1 MPPVLED
8 TAARPQSLLLSFL
21 GMYVLDRGI
30 AVYTGSVIEVFA
42 KAGVSEQAIRSTLAR
57 MSARDL
63 LVRHRRGRKVYV
75 GLTPRSAEVLRDGH
89 RRVWTAGA
97 VNRDW
102 DGSWTM
108 VGFSLPDSWRSK
120 RHELRSKLQ
129 WAGFGLLHNGT
140 WIAPGAVDVT
150 PIVDEL
156 GLVDHVSALHG
167 RATLPTAPE
176 RLIARAFD
184 TAGVAAK
191 YEAFLRRW
199 DVEEPFAELPDDFAR
214 QLVLH
219 TDWLEVVRGDPR
231 LPAEHLPPGWPA
243 IQAERVFRALARRYE
258 TGAEEIARDLLDLI
272 SLD

>member
-1 MPPVLED
+1 VSP
-8 TAARPQSLLLSFL
+8 AARPQSLLLSFL
-21 GMYVLDRGI
+21 GMHVLDRGI
-30 AVYTGSVIEVFA
+30 AVYTGSVIDVFA
-42 KAGVSEQAIRSTLAR
+42 KAGVSEQAVRSTLTR

-102 DGSWTM
+102 DGTWTV

-120 RHELRSKLQ
+120 RHELRSRLQ
-129 WAGFGLLHNGT
+129 WAGFGLLHSGT

-150 PIVDEL
+150 AIVDEL
-156 GLVDHVSALHG
+156 GLADHVSALHG
-167 RATLPTAPE
+167 RAALPTAPAQ
-176 RLIARAFD
+176 LIARAFD

-199 DVEEPFAELPDDFAR
+199 DVEEPYVELPDDFAR
-214 QLVLH
+214 QLALH

-243 IQAERVFRALARRYE
+243 IPAEHVFRSLAGRYE
-258 TGAEEIARDLLDLI
+258 TGAAKTARDLLDLI
-272 SLD
+272 SVD